1 MFDSGYLLLRQ
12 RLEKAVKVHPRL
24 KSQPAGGL
32 GSHLSLRSYGGG
44 VGQLVNLA
52 MRKNTCFG
60 HGAFPRYRVTR
71 GKLVGISKAL
81 PSHL

>member
-1 MFDSGYLLLRQ
+1 MG
-12 RLEKAVKVHPRL
+12 V
-24 KSQPAGGL
+24 
-32 GSHLSLRSYGGG
+32 G
-44 VGQLVNLA
+44 VGQLANLA

-71 GKLVGISKAL
+71 GKLVGILKVL